1 VSSTLTQPAPLLT
14 DAGTAASIA
23 VIGGGLSGLAAACAL
38 AEAGYRVTLFERRPY
53 LGGRASSYEHP
64 GTGEVVDN
72 CQHILLGCCTNLVD
86 FYGRLGVQD
95 KIRWYDRLT
104 FMLPGGQAGEIGAS
118 SWPAPFHA
126 SPSFLRF
133 DLLTLADKLAIGRA
147 MLALMP
153 RVPGDTGKNF
163 LEWLQQHGQTKRAID
178 RFWSPVLVSALNEDL
193 DRVSVA
199 YGAMVFR
206 DAFLKSAEAGRMGVP
221 TVPLSQLY
229 GASADYIRERG
240 GQVHLRSSVDA
251 FTPADDHVIVSV
263 GGEDSVFDYMISAV
277 PFSGLDAILPHSSES
292 DPIREQLAQFTSS
305 PITGIHL
312 WFDREIT
319 PLDHAVLLDRTIQ
332 WMFQKSRILERAMSP
347 AGAPFKPSSGLSGV
361 VAGYDAPLAA
371 GSYLELV
378 VSSSKSLLTR
388 SRNEILDLA
397 LRELAEF
404 FPAAKE
410 ARVLKST
417 VVKEV
422 HATFSP
428 SPGLERHRPT
438 PLTAWPRVF
447 LSGDWTATGW
457 PATMEGAVRGG
468 YITAQVLVNTRGDDS
483 HFLIPDLAPRG
494 LMRLFR

>member
-1 VSSTLTQPAPLLT
+1 MSATLTQPAPLLT
-14 DAGTAASIA
+14 DAGTAATVA
-23 VIGGGLSGLAAACAL
+23 VVGGGLSGLAAACAL
-38 AEAGYRVTLFERRPY
+38 SEAGYRVTLFERRPY

-64 GTGEVVDN
+64 GTGEIVDN
-72 CQHILLGCCTNLVD
+72 CQHILLGCCTNLID
-86 FYGRLGVQD
+86 FYGRLGVED

-104 FMLPGGQAGEIGAS
+104 FIVPGGRSSQIAAS
-118 SWPAPFHA
+118 AWPAPFHA

-133 DLLTLADKLAIGRA
+133 DLLTLGDKLSVARA

-153 RVPGDTGKNF
+153 SAPGNGARNF
-163 LEWLQQHGQTKRAID
+163 LDWLQRHGQTKRAID

-221 TVPLSQLY
+221 TVPLSELY
-229 GASADYIRERG
+229 GVAGDYIRERG
-240 GQVHLRSSVDA
+240 GQVHLRSSVEG
-251 FTPADDHVIVSV
+251 FTAADDHVAVCV
-263 GGEDSVFDYMISAV
+263 NGEEIIFDYLISAV
-277 PFSGLDAILPHSSES
+277 PFSTLDRILPHAAESE
-292 DPIREQLAQFTSS
+292 PIREQLAQFTSS
-305 PITGIHL
+305 PITGIHF

-319 PLDHAVLLDRTIQ
+319 ALDHAVLLDRTIQ
-332 WMFQKSRILERAMSP
+332 WMFQKSRILSGRN
-347 AGAPFKPSSGLSGV
+347 PSADEPS
-361 VAGYDAPLAA
+361 AA

-378 VSSSKSLLTR
+378 VSSSKSLVEMG
-388 SRNEILDLA
+388 RNEILDLA
-397 LRELAEF
+397 LRELTEF

-428 SPGLERHRPT
+428 APGLERHRPT

-468 YITAQVLVNTRGDDS
+468 YITAQVLANTRGDDS
-483 HFLIPDLAPRG
+483 TFLVPDLAPRG

>member
-1 VSSTLTQPAPLLT
+1 MSSTLTQPAPILT
-14 DAGTAASIA
+14 DAGTAASVA

-38 AEAGYRVTLFERRPY
+38 SEAGYRVTLFERRPY

-64 GTGEVVDN
+64 GTGEIVDN

-86 FYGRLGVQD
+86 FYGRLGVKD

-118 SWPAPFHA
+118 GWPAPFHA

-133 DLLTLADKLAIGRA
+133 DLLSLTDKLGIGRA
-147 MLALMP
+147 MTALMP
-153 RVPGDTGKNF
+153 RVPADNGKSF
-163 LEWLQQHGQTKRAID
+163 LEWLRHHGQTQQAID

-193 DRVSVA
+193 ERVSVA

-221 TVPLSQLY
+221 TVPLSRLY
-229 GASADYIRERG
+229 GSAADYIRERG
-240 GQVHLRSSVDA
+240 GQVHLRSSVES
-251 FTPADDHVIVSV
+251 FTPADDHVSVGV
-263 GGEDSVFDYMISAV
+263 GGEEIVFDYLISAV
-277 PFSGLDAILPHSSES
+277 PFSHLDSILPHSTESE
-292 DPIREQLAQFTSS
+292 PIREQLVQFTSS
-305 PITGIHL
+305 PITGIHF

-319 PLDHAVLLDRTIQ
+319 QLDHAVLLDRTIQ
-332 WMFQKSRILERAMSP
+332 WMFQKSRILERASSP
-347 AGAPFKPSSGLSGV
+347 
-361 VAGYDAPLAA
+361 DAPLAA

-388 SRNEILDLA
+388 SRNDILDLA

-410 ARVLKST
+410 ASVLKST

-428 SPGLERHRPT
+428 APGLERHRPT

-468 YITAQVLVNTRGDDS
+468 YITAQVLANTRGDDS
-483 HFLIPDLAPRG
+483 RFLVPDLPARG

>member
-14 DAGTAASIA
+14 DAGAAASVA

-104 FMLPGGQAGEIGAS
+104 FMLPGGHAGEIGAS
-118 SWPAPFHA
+118 GWPAPFHA

-133 DLLTLADKLAIGRA
+133 HLLSFVDKLAIVRA
-147 MLALMP
+147 MTALMP
-153 RVPGDTGKNF
+153 RVPADNGKSF
-163 LEWLQQHGQTKRAID
+163 LAWLQAHGQTQGAID

-206 DAFLKSAEAGRMGVP
+206 DAFLKSAAAGRMGVP

-229 GASADYIRERG
+229 GAAAGYITERG
-240 GQVHLRSSVDA
+240 GHVHLRSSVES
-251 FTPADDHVIVSV
+251 FTPADDHVLVNA
-263 GGEDSVFDYMISAV
+263 GGEEIVFDYVISAV
-277 PFSGLDAILPHSSES
+277 PFSHLDSILPHSAEAE
-292 DPIREQLAQFTSS
+292 PIREQLSQFVSS
-305 PITGIHL
+305 PITGIHF

-319 PLDHAVLLDRTIQ
+319 QLDHAVLLDRTIQ
-332 WMFQKSRILERAMSP
+332 WMFQKSRILER

-378 VSSSKSLLTR
+378 VSSSKSLLTKGR
-388 SRNEILDLA
+388 SEILDLA
-397 LRELAEF
+397 LRELSEF

-417 VVKEV
+417 VIKEV

-428 SPGLERHRPT
+428 APGLDRHRPT
-438 PLTAWPRVF
+438 ALTAWPRVF

-468 YITAQVLVNTRGDDS
+468 YITAQVLANTRGDDS
-483 HFLIPDLAPRG
+483 HFLLPDLPPRG

>member
-1 VSSTLTQPAPLLT
+1 MSSTLTQPAPLLT
-14 DAGTAASIA
+14 DAGTSASVA

-38 AEAGYRVTLFERRPY
+38 SEAGYRVTLFERRPY

-86 FYGRLGVQD
+86 FYGRLGVQE

-118 SWPAPFHA
+118 GWPAPFHA

-133 DLLTLADKLAIGRA
+133 DLLSLADKLAIARA
-147 MLALMP
+147 MTALMP
-153 RVPGDTGKNF
+153 RVPGDTGKSF
-163 LEWLQQHGQTKRAID
+163 LEWLKSHGQTQRAID
-178 RFWSPVLVSALNEDL
+178 RFWSPVLVSALNEEL

-221 TVPLSQLY
+221 IVPLSQLY
-229 GASADYIRERG
+229 AAAADYICERG
-240 GQVHLRSSVDA
+240 GQVQLRTSVES
-251 FTPADDHVIVSV
+251 FTPEDDHVLVGV
-263 GGEDSVFDYMISAV
+263 GGEEIVFDYVISAI
-277 PFSGLDAILPHSSES
+277 PFSHLDSILPHSAESE
-292 DPIREQLAQFTSS
+292 PIREQLTQFVSS

-312 WFDREIT
+312 WFDREFT
-319 PLDHAVLLDRTIQ
+319 QLDHAVLLDRTIQ
-332 WMFQKSRILERAMSP
+332 WMFQKSRILEGRSSP
-347 AGAPFKPSSGLSGV
+347 
-361 VAGYDAPLAA
+361 DAPLGA

-378 VSSSKSLLTR
+378 VSSSKSLLTKG
-388 SRNEILDLA
+388 RNEILDLA
-397 LRELAEF
+397 LRELSEF
-404 FPAAKE
+404 FPSARE

-428 SPGLERHRPT
+428 APGLERHRPT
-438 PLTAWPRVF
+438 ALTAWPRVF

-468 YITAQVLVNTRGDDS
+468 YITAQVLANTRGDDS
-483 HFLIPDLAPRG
+483 HFLVPDLPPRG

>member
-1 VSSTLTQPAPLLT
+1 MSSTLTQPAPILT
-14 DAGTAASIA
+14 DAGTAASVA

-38 AEAGYRVTLFERRPY
+38 AESGYRVTLFERRPY

-86 FYGRLGVQD
+86 FYERLGVQD

-104 FMLPGGQAGEIGAS
+104 FMLPGGQTSQIGAS
-118 SWPAPFHA
+118 GWPAPFHA

-133 DLLTLADKLAIGRA
+133 DLLSLADKLAVGRA

-153 RVPGDTGKNF
+153 RVPADTGKNF
-163 LEWLQQHGQTKRAID
+163 LEWLKAHGQTQRAID
-178 RFWSPVLVSALNEDL
+178 RFWSPILVSALNEDL

-199 YGAMVFR
+199 YGALVFR
-206 DAFLKSAEAGRMGVP
+206 DAFLKSAAAGRMGVP

-229 GASADYIRERG
+229 GAAADYIRERG
-240 GQVHLRSSVDA
+240 GQVHLRASVDA
-251 FTPADDHVIVSV
+251 FTPADDHVLVSV
-263 GGEDSVFDYMISAV
+263 GGEDSVFDYAISAV
-277 PFSGLDAILPHSSES
+277 PFSGLDSLLPHSSES
-292 DPIREQLAQFTSS
+292 EPIREQLAQFTSS

-319 PLDHAVLLDRTIQ
+319 QLDHAVLLDRTIQ
-332 WMFQKSRILERAMSP
+332 WMFQKSRILEGRSSSP
-347 AGAPFKPSSGLSGV
+347 DAGAPFKPSSGLSGV

-371 GSYLELV
+371 RSYLELV
-378 VSSSKSLLTR
+378 VSSSKSLLTKG
-388 SRNEILDLA
+388 RNEILDLA

-428 SPGLERHRPT
+428 APGLERHRPT
-438 PLTAWPRVF
+438 ALTVWPRVF

-457 PATMEGAVRGG
+457 PATMEGAVRSG
-468 YITAQVLVNTRGDDS
+468 YIAAEAVAAAAGKPGK
-483 HFLIPDLAPRG
+483 FLLPDIA
-494 LMRLFR
+494 

>member
-1 VSSTLTQPAPLLT
+1 MSSTLTQPAPLLT
-14 DAGTAASIA
+14 DAGTAASVA

-38 AEAGYRVTLFERRPY
+38 SEAGYRVTLFERRPY

-72 CQHILLGCCTNLVD
+72 CQHILLGCCTNLID
-86 FYGRLGVQD
+86 FYGRLAVQE

-104 FMLPGGQAGEIGAS
+104 FMLPGGQSAEIGAS
-118 SWPAPFHA
+118 RWPAPFHA
-126 SPSFLRF
+126 SPSFLKF
-133 DLLTLADKLAIGRA
+133 DFLSLSDKLAIARA
-147 MLALMP
+147 MTALVP
-153 RVPGDTGKNF
+153 RVPGDTGKSF
-163 LEWLQQHGQTKRAID
+163 LDWLKAHGQTQRAID
-178 RFWSPVLVSALNEDL
+178 RFWSPILVSALNEDL

-229 GASADYIRERG
+229 AAAADYIRERG
-240 GQVHLRSSVDA
+240 GEVHLRSSVES
-251 FTPADDHVIVSV
+251 FTPADDHVLVGV
-263 GGEDSVFDYMISAV
+263 GGEEIVFDYVISAV
-277 PFSGLDAILPHSSES
+277 PFSHLEPILPHSAESE
-292 DPIREQLAQFTSS
+292 PIRLQLSQFVSS
-305 PITGIHL
+305 PITGIHF

-319 PLDHAVLLDRTIQ
+319 ELDHAVLLDRTIQ
-332 WMFQKSRILERAMSP
+332 WMFQKSRILEGRSSSP
-347 AGAPFKPSSGLSGV
+347 
-361 VAGYDAPLAA
+361 DAPLAA

-378 VSSSKSLLTR
+378 GSSSKSLLTKG
-388 SRNEILDLA
+388 RNDILDLA
-397 LRELAEF
+397 LRELSEF
-404 FPAAKE
+404 FPATKE

-428 SPGLERHRPT
+428 APGLERHRPT
-438 PLTAWPRVF
+438 PLTSWPRVF

-468 YITAQVLVNTRGDDS
+468 YITAQVLANTSGDDS
-483 HFLIPDLAPRG
+483 QFLVPDLAPRG